1 MLKTRPMILMVRPAT
16 AVPRLVDFIPFKDMT
31 SPTIVIGRPNIGRSQ
46 ATNPMM
52 PKTRPAVALPVGLSI
67 GFGGCVFSIVCCVL
81 CLRKMSSGL
90 TFRSAT
96 EIDWCCRHIGMTRS
110 MDGRCGP
117 VKQDFPPISDR
128 SRPGRCDSFPT
139 VFSHRPLD
147 DHRGAAGF
155 VAGRQHHEH
164 FTAPLAPTAKAK
176 PKRARKV

>member
-90 TFRSAT
+90 TTQAQRRRPRDAPIATATARRRSLQ
-96 EIDWCCRHIGMTRS
+96 RM
-110 MDGRCGP
+110 
-117 VKQDFPPISDR
+117 V
-128 SRPGRCDSFPT
+128 RPLHGDSFGNPAHPIPDT
-139 VFSHRPLD
+139 ASASYVSTLHAVEP
-147 DHRGAAGF
+147 
-155 VAGRQHHEH
+155 VALMDCALPASSTTSDISEILTGNVNNS
-164 FTAPLAPTAKAK
+164 K
-176 PKRARKV
+176 PSAS